1 MSNCFSQKVSVFHGR
16 STPEPGFLAGYAFII
31 AEIERSTEVIIPLP
45 NSLSIITEKH
55 QRYITNQWQVFT
67 IRHRPNN
74 ELTSHL
80 AFALKYEGIDL
91 YILKKIF
98 QYAKDE
104 PVIRMMEKEPTSQY
118 SRRVWFLYEWLI
130 GKTLEIPDLK
140 TGTYVELVNSK
151 LQFTGSSINS
161 TRHRIKNNLPGTREF
176 CPMIRKTEQIENL
189 ITKDLSG
196 SIEKGLDGRDK
207 ELIRRTAAFLL
218 LKDSKASFAIEGESP
233 PSLRARNWGKAIG
246 QAGKKQLT
254 IEELERLQ
262 DIVIGTKKLKNM
274 GLRTQEGFIGEH
286 DRETFSP
293 LPDHISAK
301 AKDLPSLLKGL
312 FETNN
317 LLQESGYDPVLA
329 AATIAFGFVFIHPFS
344 DGNGRIH
351 IYIIHHILTQMGY
364 TKRGM
369 IFPVSAAILNRIDE
383 YQSILESYSSQR
395 IDLIEWE
402 PTADHNVN
410 ILSDTIDLY
419 RYYDL
424 TAQVEF
430 LYECVEETIEQII
443 PDELGYLE
451 KYDRMTQ
458 FINSYLSL
466 PDTKV
471 DLLIKFLDQNN
482 GQLSKNKGHK
492 DFYEFTDEEVS
503 SIEENFQS
511 IFETN
516 RKIKRKPNN

>member
-1 MSNCFSQKVSVFHGR
+1 MVK
-16 STPEPGFLAGYAFII
+16 
-31 AEIERSTEVIIPLP
+31 
-45 NSLSIITEKH
+45 
-55 QRYITNQWQVFT
+55 
-67 IRHRPNN
+67 
-74 ELTSHL
+74 
-80 AFALKYEGIDL
+80 
-91 YILKKIF
+91 
-98 QYAKDE
+98 
-104 PVIRMMEKEPTSQY
+104 KEPTSQY
-118 SRRVWFLYEWLI
+118 ARKIWFIYEWLMDT
-130 GKTLEIPDLK
+130 TLDIPDLK
-140 TGTYVELVNSK
+140 TGTYVEIVNPK

-161 TRHRIKNNLPGTREF
+161 TRHRIKNNLPGTPEF

-189 ITKDLSG
+189 IAKDLSG
-196 SIEKGLDGRDK
+196 SIEKRLDGRDK
-207 ELIRRTAAFLL
+207 QLIRRTAAFLL
-218 LKDSKASFAIEGESP
+218 LKDSKASFAIEGEYP
-233 PSLRARNWGKAIG
+233 PNLRARNWGKAIG

-293 LPDHISAK
+293 MPDHISAK
-301 AKDLPSLLKGL
+301 AKDLPSLMKGL
-312 FETNN
+312 LDTNN

-329 AATIAFGFVFIHPFS
+329 ATTVAFGFVFIHPFS

-351 IYIIHHILTQMGY
+351 RYMIHHILTQMGY

-402 PTADHNVN
+402 PTTDHNVK
-410 ILSDTIDLY
+410 ILNDTIDLY

-443 PDELGYLE
+443 PDELNYLE

-458 FINSYLSL
+458 YINNYLSL

-471 DLLIKFLDQNN
+471 DLLIKFLNQNN
-482 GQLSKNKGHK
+482 GKLSKNKRQK
-492 DFYEFTDEEVS
+492 EFDELTEEEVL
-503 SIEENFQS
+503 SIEDNFKS
-511 IFETN
+511 IFGN
-516 RKIKRKPNN
+516 D